1 MNGEW
6 GEHCGLFS
14 VYGHPEAANVTYLG
28 LYALQHRGQESAGI
42 VSSDSHAL
50 HSYRN
55 MGLVSEIFTRD
66 VLRRLPG
73 RSAIGHVRYSTAGT
87 SDLKNAQPFTVHYAQ
102 GGLAIAHNGNLTNA
116 YIIRDELETHGSI
129 FQSTM
134 DTEIIVHL
142 IALSNEH
149 DLTGRVV
156 RALNQVEGA
165 YCLLFLSEDELIAV
179 RDPHGFRPLVLGR
192 QKNAYFVASETCAF
206 DLIGAEFE
214 REIEPGEMVVINED
228 GLHSFYPFTPVKP
241 SHCVFELIYFARPD
255 SFIFGRNVYGVR
267 RELGVQLAR
276 EHPVEADIVIP
287 TPDSGFSAAI
297 GFGQE
302 ANIPIELGII
312 RNHYVG
318 RTFIEPRQSIRH
330 FGVKIKLN
338 PVKEIIRGK
347 GVAVIDD
354 SIVRATTSRKIMKM
368 IRKAGA
374 EQIHVRISSPPITHS
389 CFFGIDTPM
398 KSELIASSHTIE
410 EINRYITSDTLGY
423 ISVEGLKRCV
433 GDDNSSFCYACFT
446 GGYPIKFPSRM
457 EEFQLRL
464 FEER

>member
-6 GEHCGLFS
+6 GEHCGLFG
-14 VYGHPEAANVTYLG
+14 VYGHPETANVTYLG

-42 VSSDSHAL
+42 VSSDTQAL

-73 RSAIGHVRYSTAGT
+73 KSAIGHVRYSTTGT
-87 SDLKNAQPFTVHYAQ
+87 SDVKNAQPFTVHYAR
-102 GGLAIAHNGNLTNA
+102 GGLAVAHNGNLINA
-116 YIIRDELETHGSI
+116 ILLRNELEERGSI

-142 IALSNEH
+142 IALSNER
-149 DLTGRVV
+149 DLGGRVV
-156 RALNQVEGA
+156 RALKQVEGA

-214 REIEPGEMVVINED
+214 REIEPGEMVVINE
-228 GLHSFYPFTPVKP
+228 GGFTSLFPFAPAKP
-241 SHCVFELIYFARPD
+241 SHCVFEFIYFARPD
-255 SFIFGRNVYGVR
+255 SFIFGQNVYGVR
-267 RELGVQLAR
+267 RELGAQLAR
-276 EHPVEADIVIP
+276 EQPAEADIVVP

-297 GFGQE
+297 GYGYE
-302 ANIPIELGII
+302 AKIPIELGLI

-338 PVKEIIRGK
+338 PVKEIIKGK

-368 IRKAGA
+368 IRRARA
-374 EQIHVRISSPPITHS
+374 ERIHVRISSPPITHP
-389 CFFGIDTPM
+389 CFFGIDTPV

-423 ISVEGLKRCV
+423 LS
-433 GDDNSSFCYACFT
+433 
-446 GGYPIKFPSRM
+446 
-457 EEFQLRL
+457 
-464 FEER
+464 

>member
-1 MNGEW
+1 MKGEW
-6 GEHCGLFS
+6 GEHCGLFG

-42 VSSDSHAL
+42 VSSDSQAL

-66 VLRRLPG
+66 VLRGLPG
-73 RSAIGHVRYSTAGT
+73 KSAIGHVRYSTTGT
-87 SDLKNAQPFTVHYAQ
+87 SDVKNAQPFTVHYSR

-116 YIIRDELETHGSI
+116 HTLRDELEGRGSI

-142 IALSNEH
+142 IAISNER
-149 DLTGRVV
+149 DLTDRVTS
-156 RALNQVEGA
+156 ALTQVKGA
-165 YCLLFLSEDELIAV
+165 YSLLFLSEDELIAV
-179 RDPHGFRPLVLGR
+179 RDPHGFRPLALGR
-192 QKNAYFVASETCAF
+192 QKNAYFVASESCAF

-214 REIEPGEMVVINED
+214 REIEPGEMVVINEG
-228 GLHSFYPFTPVKP
+228 GLRSLFPFAPAKS
-241 SHCVFELIYFARPD
+241 SHCVFEFIYFARPD
-255 SFIFGRNVYGVR
+255 SFIFGQNVYMVR
-267 RELGVQLAR
+267 KELGAQLAR
-276 EHPVEADIVIP
+276 EHPAEADIVIP

-297 GFGQE
+297 GYAHE
-302 ANIPIELGII
+302 AHIPIELGLI

-338 PVKEIIRGK
+338 PVREVIRGK

-368 IRKAGA
+368 IRRAGA
-374 EQIHVRISSPPITHS
+374 ERIHVRISSPPITHP
-389 CFFGIDTPM
+389 CFFGIDTPV
-398 KSELIASSHTIE
+398 KAELIASSHTVE
-410 EINRYITSDTLGY
+410 EINRHITSDTLGY
-423 ISVEGLKRCV
+423 LSLEGLKRCV
-433 GDDNSSFCYACFT
+433 GDNNGCFCYACFT
-446 GGYPIKFPSRM
+446 GGYPIELPSRM
-457 EEFQLRL
+457 V

>member
-1 MNGEW
+1 MKGEW
-6 GEHCGLFS
+6 GEHCGLFG

-42 VSSDSHAL
+42 VSSDSKVL

-66 VLRRLPG
+66 VLRGLPG
-73 RSAIGHVRYSTAGT
+73 KSAIGHVRYSTTGT
-87 SDLKNAQPFTVHYAQ
+87 SDVKNAQPFTVHYSR

-116 YIIRDELETHGSI
+116 HILRNELEGRGSI

-142 IALSNEH
+142 IAISNEH
-149 DLTGRVV
+149 DLTGRVTS
-156 RALNQVEGA
+156 ALTQVEGA
-165 YCLLFLSEDELIAV
+165 YSLLFLSEDELIAV

-192 QKNAYFVASETCAF
+192 QKNAYFVASESCAF

-214 REIEPGEMVVINED
+214 REIEPGEMVVINEG
-228 GLHSFYPFTPVKP
+228 GLSSLFPFPPARP
-241 SHCVFELIYFARPD
+241 SHCVFEFIYFARPD
-255 SFIFGRNVYGVR
+255 SFIFGRNVYMVR

-276 EHPVEADIVIP
+276 EHPAEADIVIP

-297 GFGQE
+297 GYAHE
-302 ANIPIELGII
+302 ADIPIELGII

-318 RTFIEPRQSIRH
+318 RTFIEPKQSIRH

-338 PVKEIIRGK
+338 PVKEIIKGK

-354 SIVRATTSRKIMKM
+354 SIVRATTSRKIMRM
-368 IRKAGA
+368 IRRAGA
-374 EQIHVRISSPPITHS
+374 EQIHVRISSPPITHP
-389 CFFGIDTPM
+389 CFFGIDTPV
-398 KSELIASSHTIE
+398 KSELIASSHTVK

-423 ISVEGLKRCV
+423 LSLEGLKRCV

-446 GGYPIKFPSRM
+446 GGYPIEFPSRM
-457 EEFQLRL
+457 V

>member
-1 MNGEW
+1 
-6 GEHCGLFS
+6 
-14 VYGHPEAANVTYLG
+14 
-28 LYALQHRGQESAGI
+28 
-42 VSSDSHAL
+42 
-50 HSYRN
+50 

-66 VLRRLPG
+66 VLKRLPG
-73 RSAIGHVRYSTAGT
+73 RSAIGHVRYSTAGS
-87 SDLKNAQPFTVHYAQ
+87 SDLKNAQPFTAHYAL

-116 YIIRDELETHGSI
+116 HILRDELEAHGSL

-142 IALSNEH
+142 IALSNENN
-149 DLTGRVV
+149 LAGRAI
-156 RALNQVEGA
+156 RALKQVEGA
-165 YCLLFLSEDELIAV
+165 YCLLFLSENEMIAV

-192 QKNAYFVASETCAF
+192 QKNAYLVASETCAL

-228 GLHSFYPFTPVKP
+228 GLHSFHPFTPVNP
-241 SHCVFELIYFARPD
+241 SHCAFEFIYFARPD
-255 SFIFGRNVYGVR
+255 SFIFGRNVYTVR

-276 EHPVEADIVIP
+276 EHPADADIVIP

-297 GFGQE
+297 GYGHE
-302 ANIPIELGII
+302 SNIPIELGLI

-338 PVKEIIRGK
+338 PVKELTRGK
-347 GVAVIDD
+347 GVAVVDD
-354 SIVRATTSRKIMKM
+354 SIVRATTSRKIIKM
-368 IRKAGA
+368 IRRAGA
-374 EQIHVRISSPPITHS
+374 ERIHVRISSPPITHP

-398 KSELIASSHTIE
+398 RSELIASSHSVE

-423 ISVEGLKRCV
+423 LSLEGLKRCV
-433 GDDNSSFCYACFT
+433 GDENGSFCYACFS
-446 GGYPIKFPSRM
+446 GGYPIKFPTRM
-457 EEFQLRL
+457 GEAQLGL
-464 FEER
+464 FEDR

>member
-1 MNGEW
+1 MNGGW
-6 GEHCGLFS
+6 GEHCGLFG
-14 VYGHPEAANVTYLG
+14 VYGHPEAANLTYLG

-42 VSSDSHAL
+42 VSSDTQVL

-55 MGLVSEIFTRD
+55 MGLVSEVFTGD
-66 VLRRLPG
+66 VLKRLSG
-73 RSAIGHVRYSTAGT
+73 ESAIGHVRYSTAGT
-87 SDLKNAQPFTVHYAQ
+87 SDLKNSQPFTVHYAR

-116 YIIRDELETHGSI
+116 HILRDELETRGSI

-134 DTEIIVHL
+134 DTETIIHL
-142 IALSNEH
+142 IALSHEQELA
-149 DLTGRVV
+149 DRII
-156 RALNQVEGA
+156 RALKQVEGA
-165 YCLLFLSEDELIAV
+165 YCLLFLSEEEMIAV

-192 QKNAYFVASETCAF
+192 QKNAYLVASETCAF

-214 REIEPGEMVVINED
+214 REIEPGEMVIINRD
-228 GLHSFYPFTPVKP
+228 GLHSFYPFIPVSP
-241 SHCVFELIYFARPD
+241 SHCVFEFIYFARPD

-267 RELGVQLAR
+267 RELGVQLGR
-276 EHPVEADIVIP
+276 EHPAEADIVIP
-287 TPDSGFSAAI
+287 TPDSGFAAAI
-297 GFGQE
+297 GYGHE
-302 ANIPIELGII
+302 TKIPMELGLI

-318 RTFIEPRQSIRH
+318 RTFIEPKQSIRH

-338 PVKEIIRGK
+338 PVKDLIRGK
-347 GVAVIDD
+347 AVAVIDD

-374 EQIHVRISSPPITHS
+374 EQLHVRISSPPITYP

-398 KSELIASSHTIE
+398 RSELIASSHSIE

-423 ISVEGLKRCV
+423 LSLEGLKRCV
-433 GDDNSSFCYACFT
+433 GDDNGSFCYACFS

-457 EEFQLRL
+457 GETQLQL

>member
-6 GEHCGLFS
+6 GEHCGLFG

-42 VSSDSHAL
+42 VSSDTQDL

-66 VLRRLPG
+66 ILRGLPG
-73 RSAIGHVRYSTAGT
+73 KSAIGHVRYSTTGT
-87 SDLKNAQPFTVHYAQ
+87 SDVKNAQPFTVHYAR
-102 GGLAIAHNGNLTNA
+102 GGLAVAHNGNLTNA
-116 YIIRDELETHGSI
+116 ILLRNELETHGSI

-142 IALSNEH
+142 IALSNER
-149 DLTGRVV
+149 DLAGRIV
-156 RALNQVEGA
+156 RALKQVEGA
-165 YCLLFLSEDELIAV
+165 YSLLFLSEDELIAV
-179 RDPHGFRPLVLGR
+179 RDPRGFRPLVLGR
-192 QKNAYFVASETCAF
+192 QKNAYFVASESCAL

-214 REIEPGEMVVINED
+214 REIEPGEMVVIDEG
-228 GLHSFYPFTPVKP
+228 GLTSLFPFASAKP
-241 SHCVFELIYFARPD
+241 SHCVFEFIYFARPD
-255 SFIFGRNVYGVR
+255 SFIFGQNVYGVR

-276 EHPVEADIVIP
+276 EHPAEADIVIP
-287 TPDSGFSAAI
+287 TPDSGFSSAI
-297 GFGQE
+297 GYGHE
-302 ANIPIELGII
+302 AKIPIELGLI

-338 PVKEIIRGK
+338 PVKEIIKGK

-368 IRKAGA
+368 IRRAGA
-374 EQIHVRISSPPITHS
+374 ERIDVRISSPPITHP
-389 CFFGIDTPM
+389 CFFGIDTPV

-423 ISVEGLKRCV
+423 LSVEGLKRCV
-433 GDDNSSFCYACFT
+433 GDENSSFCYACFT
-446 GGYPIKFPSRM
+446 GGYPIKFPSGM
-457 EEFQLRL
+457 EEFQLRP

>member
-1 MNGEW
+1 MKGEW
-6 GEHCGLFS
+6 GEHCGLFG

-42 VSSDSHAL
+42 VSSDSQAL

-66 VLRRLPG
+66 VLKRLPG
-73 RSAIGHVRYSTAGT
+73 KSAIGHVRYSTTGT
-87 SDLKNAQPFTVHYAQ
+87 SDVKNAQPFTVHYSR

-116 YIIRDELETHGSI
+116 HIIRDELEGRGSI

-142 IALSNEH
+142 IAISNDH
-149 DLTGRVV
+149 DLTGRVTS
-156 RALNQVEGA
+156 ALTQVEGA
-165 YCLLFLSEDELIAV
+165 YSLLFLSEHELIAV

-214 REIEPGEMVVINED
+214 REIEPGEMVVINE
-228 GLHSFYPFTPVKP
+228 GGISSLFPFPPAKP
-241 SHCVFELIYFARPD
+241 SHCVFEFIYFARPD
-255 SFIFGRNVYGVR
+255 SFIFGQNVYMVR
-267 RELGVQLAR
+267 RRLGVQLAR
-276 EHPVEADIVIP
+276 EHPAEADIVIP

-297 GFGQE
+297 GYAHE
-302 ANIPIELGII
+302 TDIPIELGLI

-318 RTFIEPRQSIRH
+318 RTFIEPKQSIRH

-338 PVKEIIRGK
+338 PVKEIIKGK

-354 SIVRATTSRKIMKM
+354 SIVRATTSRKIMRM
-368 IRKAGA
+368 IRRVGA
-374 EQIHVRISSPPITHS
+374 KQIHVRISSPPITHP
-389 CFFGIDTPM
+389 CFFGIDTPVR
-398 KSELIASSHTIE
+398 SELIASSHTVK

-423 ISVEGLKRCV
+423 LSLEGLKLCV
-433 GDDNSSFCYACFT
+433 GEDESRFCYGCFT
-446 GGYPIKFPSRM
+446 GGYPIEFPSRM
-457 EEFQLRL
+457 M

>member
-1 MNGEW
+1 MNCGW
-6 GEHCGLFS
+6 GEHCGLFG

-42 VSSDSHAL
+42 VSSDTHAL

-66 VLRRLPG
+66 VLRGLPG

-87 SDLKNAQPFTVHYAQ
+87 SDLKNAQPFTVHYVR
-102 GGLAIAHNGNLTNA
+102 GGLAVAHNGNLTNA
-116 YIIRDELETHGSI
+116 HILRDELEAHGSI

-142 IALSNEH
+142 IALSHEQ
-149 DLTGRVV
+149 DLAGRVV
-156 RALNQVEGA
+156 RALKQVEGA
-165 YCLLFLSEDELIAV
+165 YCLLFLSEDEMIAV

-192 QKNAYFVASETCAF
+192 HKNAYFVASETCAF
-206 DLIGAEFE
+206 DLIGAEFA
-214 REIEPGEMVVINED
+214 REIEPGEMVVINEG
-228 GLHSFYPFTPVKP
+228 GLTSLYPFAPVKP
-241 SHCVFELIYFARPD
+241 SHCVFEFIYFARPD
-255 SFIFGRNVYGVR
+255 SFFFGRNVYGVR
-267 RELGVQLAR
+267 REMGVQLAR
-276 EHPVEADIVIP
+276 EHPAEADIVIP

-297 GFGQE
+297 GYAHE
-302 ANIPIELGII
+302 ANIPIELGLI

-338 PVKEIIRGK
+338 PVRELISGK

-368 IRKAGA
+368 IRRAGA
-374 EQIHVRISSPPITHS
+374 QGIHVRISSPPITHP

-410 EINRYITSDTLGY
+410 EINRYITSDSLGY
-423 ISVEGLKRCV
+423 LSLEGLKRCV

-446 GGYPIKFPSRM
+446 GTYPIKFPSGM

>member
-1 MNGEW
+1 MKGEW
-6 GEHCGLFS
+6 GEQCGLFG

-28 LYALQHRGQESAGI
+28 LYALQHRGQESGGI
-42 VSSDSHAL
+42 VSSDSKAL

-66 VLRRLPG
+66 VLKGLPG
-73 RSAIGHVRYSTAGT
+73 KSAIGHVRYSTTGT
-87 SDLKNAQPFTVHYAQ
+87 SDVKNAQPFTVHYSR

-116 YIIRDELETHGSI
+116 HIIRDELEGRGSI

-142 IALSNEH
+142 IAISNEH
-149 DLTGRVV
+149 DLTGRVTS
-156 RALNQVEGA
+156 ALTQVEGA
-165 YCLLFLSEDELIAV
+165 YSLLFLSEGELIAV

-214 REIEPGEMVVINED
+214 REIEPGEMVVINE
-228 GLHSFYPFTPVKP
+228 GGISSLFPFAPAKP
-241 SHCVFELIYFARPD
+241 SHCVFEFIYFARPD
-255 SFIFGRNVYGVR
+255 SFIFGRNVYMVR
-267 RELGVQLAR
+267 RQLGVQLAR
-276 EHPVEADIVIP
+276 EHPAEADIVIP

-297 GFGQE
+297 GYAHE
-302 ANIPIELGII
+302 TDIPIELGVI

-318 RTFIEPRQSIRH
+318 RTFIEPKQSIRH

-338 PVKEIIRGK
+338 PVREIIRGK
-347 GVAVIDD
+347 SVAVIDD
-354 SIVRATTSRKIMKM
+354 SIVRATTSRKIMRM
-368 IRKAGA
+368 IRRAGA
-374 EQIHVRISSPPITHS
+374 EQIHVRISSPPITHP
-389 CFFGIDTPM
+389 CFFGIDTPV
-398 KSELIASSHTIE
+398 KSELIASSHTVK

-423 ISVEGLKRCV
+423 LSLEGLKLCV
-433 GDDNSSFCYACFT
+433 GEDDGNFCYGCFT
-446 GGYPIKFPSRM
+446 GGYPVKFPSRM
-457 EEFQLRL
+457 V

>member
-1 MNGEW
+1 MKGEW
-6 GEHCGLFS
+6 GEHCGLFG

-42 VSSDSHAL
+42 VSSDSQAL
-50 HSYRN
+50 HSHRN

-66 VLRRLPG
+66 VLRGLPG
-73 RSAIGHVRYSTAGT
+73 KSAIGHVRYSTTGT
-87 SDLKNAQPFTVHYAQ
+87 SDVKNAQPFTVHYSR

-116 YIIRDELETHGSI
+116 HILRDELEGRGSI

-142 IALSNEH
+142 IAISNEH
-149 DLTGRVV
+149 DLTGRVTS
-156 RALNQVEGA
+156 ALTQVEGA
-165 YCLLFLSEDELIAV
+165 YSLLFLSEDELIAV

-192 QKNAYFVASETCAF
+192 QKNAYFVASESCAF

-214 REIEPGEMVVINED
+214 REIEPGEMVVINEG
-228 GLHSFYPFTPVKP
+228 GLSSLFPFPPARP
-241 SHCVFELIYFARPD
+241 SHCVFEFIYFARPD
-255 SFIFGRNVYGVR
+255 SFIFGRNVYMVR

-276 EHPVEADIVIP
+276 EHPAEADIVIP

-297 GFGQE
+297 GYAHE
-302 ANIPIELGII
+302 ADIPIELGLI

-318 RTFIEPRQSIRH
+318 RTFIEPKQSIRH

-338 PVKEIIRGK
+338 PVKEIIKGK

-354 SIVRATTSRKIMKM
+354 SIVRATTSRKIMRM
-368 IRKAGA
+368 IRRDGA
-374 EQIHVRISSPPITHS
+374 EQIHVRISSPPITHP
-389 CFFGIDTPM
+389 CFFGIDTPV
-398 KSELIASSHTIE
+398 KSELIASSHTVK

-423 ISVEGLKRCV
+423 LSLEGLKRCV

-446 GGYPIKFPSRM
+446 GGYPIEFPSRM
-457 EEFQLRL
+457 V

>member
-1 MNGEW
+1 MGRAL
-6 GEHCGLFS
+6 H
-14 VYGHPEAANVTYLG
+14 GHPEAANLTYLG

-42 VSSDSHAL
+42 VSSDTEVL

-66 VLRRLPG
+66 VLKRLPG
-73 RSAIGHVRYSTAGT
+73 RSAIGHVRYSTAGS
-87 SDLKNAQPFTVHYAQ
+87 SDLKNAQPFTAHYAL

-116 YIIRDELETHGSI
+116 HILRDELEAHGSL

-142 IALSNEH
+142 IALSNENN
-149 DLTGRVV
+149 LAGRAI
-156 RALNQVEGA
+156 RALKQVEGA
-165 YCLLFLSEDELIAV
+165 YCLLFLSENEMIAV

-192 QKNAYFVASETCAF
+192 QKNAYLVASETCAF

-214 REIEPGEMVVINED
+214 REIEPGEMVVINGD
-228 GLHSFYPFTPVKP
+228 GLHSFHPFTPVNP
-241 SHCVFELIYFARPD
+241 SHCAFEFIYFARPD
-255 SFIFGRNVYGVR
+255 SFIFGRNVYTVR

-276 EHPVEADIVIP
+276 EHPADADIVIP

-297 GFGQE
+297 GYGHE
-302 ANIPIELGII
+302 SNIPIELGLI

-338 PVKEIIRGK
+338 PVKELTRGK
-347 GVAVIDD
+347 GVAVVDD
-354 SIVRATTSRKIMKM
+354 SIVRATTSRKIIKM
-368 IRKAGA
+368 IRRAGA
-374 EQIHVRISSPPITHS
+374 ERIHVRISSPPITHP

-398 KSELIASSHTIE
+398 RSELIASSHSVE

-423 ISVEGLKRCV
+423 LSLEGLKRCV
-433 GDDNSSFCYACFT
+433 GDENGSFCYACFS
-446 GGYPIKFPSRM
+446 GGYPIKFPTRM
-457 EEFQLRL
+457 AEAQLGL
-464 FEER
+464 FEDR

>member
-1 MNGEW
+1 MNGQW
-6 GEHCGLFS
+6 GEHCGLFG

-50 HSYRN
+50 HSHRN
-55 MGLVSEIFTRD
+55 IGLVSEIFTRD
-66 VLRRLPG
+66 VLRSLPG

-87 SDLKNAQPFTVHYAQ
+87 SDLKNAQPFTVHYAR

-116 YIIRDELETHGSI
+116 YVLRDQLEAHGSI

-142 IALSNEH
+142 IALSNEQ

-156 RALNQVEGA
+156 RALKQVEGA
-165 YCLLFLSEDELIAV
+165 YCLLFLSEDEMIAA
-179 RDPHGFRPLVLGR
+179 RDPRGFRPLVLGR

-214 REIEPGEMVVINED
+214 REIEPGEMVLINEG
-228 GLHSFYPFTPVKP
+228 GLTSLYPFAPVKP
-241 SHCVFELIYFARPD
+241 SHCVFEFIYFARPD

-267 RELGVQLAR
+267 RELGVHLVR
-276 EHPVEADIVIP
+276 EHPAEADIVIP

-297 GFGQE
+297 GYGHE
-302 ANIPIELGII
+302 ANIPIELGLI

-318 RTFIEPRQSIRH
+318 RTFIEPKQAIRH

-347 GVAVIDD
+347 GVVVIDD

-368 IRKAGA
+368 IRRAGA
-374 EQIHVRISSPPITHS
+374 EGIHVRISSPPITHP

-398 KSELIASSHTIE
+398 KSELIASSHTVE
-410 EINRYITSDTLGY
+410 EINRYISSDTLGY
-423 ISVEGLKRCV
+423 LSLEGLKRCV
-433 GDDNSSFCYACFT
+433 GDDNSNFCYACFT

-457 EEFQLRL
+457 EESRLRL
-464 FEER
+464 FKGR

>member
-1 MNGEW
+1 MNGQW
-6 GEHCGLFS
+6 GEHCGLFG

-50 HSYRN
+50 HSHRN
-55 MGLVSEIFTRD
+55 IGLVSEIFTRD
-66 VLRRLPG
+66 VLRSLPG

-87 SDLKNAQPFTVHYAQ
+87 SDLKNAQPFTVHYAR

-116 YIIRDELETHGSI
+116 YVLRDQLEAHGSI

-142 IALSNEH
+142 IALSNEQ

-156 RALNQVEGA
+156 RALKQVEGA
-165 YCLLFLSEDELIAV
+165 YCLLFLSEDEMIAA
-179 RDPHGFRPLVLGR
+179 RDPRGFRPLVLGR

-214 REIEPGEMVVINED
+214 REIEPGEMVLINEG
-228 GLHSFYPFTPVKP
+228 GLTSLYPFAPVKP
-241 SHCVFELIYFARPD
+241 SHCVFEFIYFARPD

-267 RELGVQLAR
+267 RELGVQLVR
-276 EHPVEADIVIP
+276 EHPAEADIVIP

-297 GFGQE
+297 GYGHE
-302 ANIPIELGII
+302 ANIPIELGLI

-318 RTFIEPRQSIRH
+318 RTFIEPKQSIRH

-347 GVAVIDD
+347 GVVVIDD

-368 IRKAGA
+368 IR
-374 EQIHVRISSPPITHS
+374 R
-389 CFFGIDTPM
+389 
-398 KSELIASSHTIE
+398 
-410 EINRYITSDTLGY
+410 R
-423 ISVEGLKRCV
+423 
-433 GDDNSSFCYACFT
+433 GD
-446 GGYPIKFPSRM
+446 
-457 EEFQLRL
+457 
-464 FEER
+464 

>member
-1 MNGEW
+1 MKGEW
-6 GEHCGLFS
+6 GEHCGLFG

-42 VSSDSHAL
+42 VSSDSQAL
-50 HSYRN
+50 HSHRN

-66 VLRRLPG
+66 VLRGLPG
-73 RSAIGHVRYSTAGT
+73 KSAIGHVRYSTTGT
-87 SDLKNAQPFTVHYAQ
+87 SDVKNAQPFTVHYSR

-116 YIIRDELETHGSI
+116 HILRNELEGRGSI

-142 IALSNEH
+142 IAISNEH
-149 DLTGRVV
+149 DLTGRVTS
-156 RALNQVEGA
+156 ALTQVEGA
-165 YCLLFLSEDELIAV
+165 YSLLFLSEDELIAV

-192 QKNAYFVASETCAF
+192 QKNAYFVASESCAF

-214 REIEPGEMVVINED
+214 REIEPGEMVVINEG
-228 GLHSFYPFTPVKP
+228 GLSSLFPFPPARP
-241 SHCVFELIYFARPD
+241 SHCVFEFIYFARPD
-255 SFIFGRNVYGVR
+255 SFIFGRNVYMVR

-276 EHPVEADIVIP
+276 EHPAEADIVIP

-297 GFGQE
+297 GYAHE
-302 ANIPIELGII
+302 ADIPIELGII

-318 RTFIEPRQSIRH
+318 RTFIEPKQSIRH

-338 PVKEIIRGK
+338 PVKEIIKGK

-354 SIVRATTSRKIMKM
+354 SIVRATTSRKIMRM
-368 IRKAGA
+368 IRRAGA
-374 EQIHVRISSPPITHS
+374 EQIHVRISSPPITHP
-389 CFFGIDTPM
+389 CFFGIDTPV
-398 KSELIASSHTIE
+398 KSELIASSHTVK

-423 ISVEGLKRCV
+423 LSLEGLKRCV

-446 GGYPIKFPSRM
+446 GGYPIEFPSRM
-457 EEFQLRL
+457 V

>member
-1 MNGEW
+1 MKGEW
-6 GEHCGLFS
+6 DEQCGLFG

-28 LYALQHRGQESAGI
+28 LYALQHRGQESGGI
-42 VSSDSHAL
+42 VSSDSKAL

-66 VLRRLPG
+66 VLKGLPG
-73 RSAIGHVRYSTAGT
+73 KSAIGHVRYSTTGT
-87 SDLKNAQPFTVHYAQ
+87 SDVKNAQPFTVHYSR

-116 YIIRDELETHGSI
+116 HIIRDELEGRGSI

-142 IALSNEH
+142 IAISNEH
-149 DLTGRVV
+149 DLTGRVTS
-156 RALNQVEGA
+156 ALTQVEGA
-165 YCLLFLSEDELIAV
+165 YSLLFLSEGELIAV

-214 REIEPGEMVVINED
+214 REIEPGEMVVINE
-228 GLHSFYPFTPVKP
+228 GGISSLFPFAPAKP
-241 SHCVFELIYFARPD
+241 SHCVFEFIYFARPD
-255 SFIFGRNVYGVR
+255 SFIFGRNVYMVR
-267 RELGVQLAR
+267 RQLGVQLAR
-276 EHPVEADIVIP
+276 EHPAEADIVIP

-297 GFGQE
+297 GYAHE
-302 ANIPIELGII
+302 TDIPIELGVI

-318 RTFIEPRQSIRH
+318 RTFIEPKQSIRH

-338 PVKEIIRGK
+338 PVREIIRGK
-347 GVAVIDD
+347 SVAVIDD
-354 SIVRATTSRKIMKM
+354 SIVRATTSRKIMRM
-368 IRKAGA
+368 IRRAGA
-374 EQIHVRISSPPITHS
+374 EQIHVRISSPPITHP
-389 CFFGIDTPM
+389 CFFGIDTPV
-398 KSELIASSHTIE
+398 KSELIASSHTVK

-423 ISVEGLKRCV
+423 LSLEGLKLCV
-433 GDDNSSFCYACFT
+433 GEDDGNFCYGCFT
-446 GGYPIKFPSRM
+446 GGYPVKFPSRM
-457 EEFQLRL
+457 V

>member
-1 MNGEW
+1 LSDGW
-6 GEHCGLFS
+6 GEHCGLFG

-42 VSSDSHAL
+42 VSSDNHVL

-73 RSAIGHVRYSTAGT
+73 RSAIGHVRYSTSGT
-87 SDLKNAQPFTVHYAQ
+87 SDVKNAQPFTVHYAR
-102 GGLAIAHNGNLTNA
+102 GELAIAHNGNLTNA
-116 YIIRDELETHGSI
+116 YILRDELETHGSI

-134 DTEIIVHL
+134 DTEIIIHL

-149 DLTGRVV
+149 DLASRVI
-156 RALNQVEGA
+156 RALKQVEGA
-165 YCLLFLSEDELIAV
+165 YCLLFLSQDEMIAV
-179 RDPHGFRPLVLGR
+179 RDPHGFRPLALGR
-192 QKNAYFVASETCAF
+192 QKNAYLVASETCAF

-214 REIEPGEMVVINED
+214 REIEPGEMVLINED
-228 GLHSFYPFTPVKP
+228 GLHSFFPFTPVKP
-241 SHCVFELIYFARPD
+241 SHCVFEFIYFARPD

-267 RELGVQLAR
+267 RELGVQLAM
-276 EHPVEADIVIP
+276 ENPAEADIVIP
-287 TPDSGFSAAI
+287 TPDSGFSASI
-297 GFGQE
+297 GYGHQST
-302 ANIPIELGII
+302 IPIELGLI

-318 RTFIEPRQSIRH
+318 RTFIEPKQSIRH

-338 PVKEIIRGK
+338 PVKELIRGK
-347 GVAVIDD
+347 RVVVIDD
-354 SIVRATTSRKIMKM
+354 SIVRATTSRKIIKM
-368 IRKAGA
+368 IRRAGA
-374 EQIHVRISSPPITHS
+374 EQVHVRISSPPMTHP

-398 KSELIASSHTIE
+398 RSELIASSHTIE

-423 ISVEGLKRCV
+423 LSLDGLKRCV
-433 GDDNSSFCYACFT
+433 GDNNSSFCYACFS

-457 EEFQLRL
+457 EESQLRL